1 MRNTRVLTIL
11 TLAGCVVAACNAG
24 ELADSG
30 PRDVEAIL
38 IFYGDTSR
46 IIAPDTV
53 VRGATFDVT
62 FTTFAGGCRRR
73 VAYDGVVTAPG
84 ILEIR
89 PYVGEERHPGHRTRA
104 RRCIREREWSR
115 RALASDLRAMKPRQR
130 ATAE

>member
-89 PYVGEERHPGHRTRA
+89 PYDHVDGGSVCTDDQIGRA
-104 RRCIREREWSR
+104 SCRERVFVGV
-115 RALASDLRAMKPRQR
+115 
-130 ATAE
+130 